1 MMRYDIRLRL
11 AYEYQGIVADA
22 RHLVRVAPRDL
33 PGMQQVQ
40 GLRLR
45 IDPAPSERDAFDDF
59 FGNRVSSI
67 ALRTPHDVFEVQMR
81 AQVRVDRGQ
90 QEVLDLSP
98 DLDSLRAELADQHT
112 LAPESPWHFLP
123 PSARVPVLPRITA
136 YAAESLRDA
145 GNVLDTV
152 RHLGR
157 RLQRDFDY
165 DTDATEV
172 DTPVG
177 EAFDMRAGVCQDF
190 SHIMIAGLRGL
201 GIPAGYVSGFLRTIP
216 PPGEERLEGA
226 DATHAWVR
234 AWCGERMGW
243 REFDPTNGIAA
254 GDDHITIGYGRDY
267 DDISPIAG
275 VLKTRGAQQATQ
287 AVDVIPLE

>member
-1 MMRYDIRLRL
+1 MRYDIRLRL
-11 AYEYQGIVADA
+11 GYEYQGVVAEA
-22 RHLVRVAPRDL
+22 HHLVRVAPRDL
-33 PGMQQVQ
+33 PGVQQVQ

-45 IDPAPSERDAFDDF
+45 IDPAPSERDSFDDF

-67 ALRTPHDVFEVQMR
+67 ALRTPHEAFAVEMR

-90 QEVLDLSP
+90 QDVLDLSP
-98 DLDSLRAELADQHT
+98 DMAGLRAELAARRS
-112 LAPESPWHFLP
+112 LAPEAPWHFLP
-123 PSARVPVLPRITA
+123 PSARAPLLARITT
-136 YAAESLRDA
+136 YAGESLREA
-145 GNVLDTV
+145 GSVLGTV

-157 RLQRDFDY
+157 RLHRDFAY
-165 DTDATEV
+165 DGEATDV
-172 DTPVG
+172 DTPIA

-216 PPGEERLEGA
+216 PAGEERLEGA

-275 VLKTRGAQQATQ
+275 VLKTRGAQRATQ
-287 AVDVIPLE
+287 AVDVIPLD